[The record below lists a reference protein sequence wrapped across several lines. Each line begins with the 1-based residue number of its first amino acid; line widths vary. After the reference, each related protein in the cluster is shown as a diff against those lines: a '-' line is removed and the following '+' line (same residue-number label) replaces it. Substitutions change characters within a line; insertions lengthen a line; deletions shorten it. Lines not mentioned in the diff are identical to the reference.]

1 MTARNGEQTKVG
13 TRASEDYIASLI
25 DPRLGATPI
34 SSDRSS
40 ATRPAVLALAVLVLG
55 LAVGILLERS
65 GSAVGS
71 RIVELIAPVGVLWVN
86 AIRMTVIPLIVASL
100 IVATAGA
107 DARMVGRLGVRSF
120 TIFVALLG
128 LLAVFAVLVAPPI
141 FDRLTI
147 DPAAAESLRSSV
159 SPTEQPTLPTF
170 ADWLTGVIP
179 TNPMAAAASGAMLPL
194 VVFSLAFGIAL
205 SRIASERREPVVK
218 FFTAVSDAMLL
229 LVRWILIVAPIGI
242 FALAVP
248 LAYRLGT
255 DVVGAAGFY
264 LAAHSGMLLV
274 ASIGL
279 YVIVMLFSK
288 VSVRDFARA
297 VLPPQLVAV
306 TTRSSMAALP
316 ANVVAAERELRLEPG
331 PVRFALPFGV
341 SVFRL
346 NQPISWLAMA
356 LFAAALYGVEL
367 SMTSIVTLAVSSVL
381 LSFSV
386 PGIPSGSLFIVAPF
400 FAGHGIPAES
410 IGVLIALDL
419 VPDVFKTLC
428 NVTGHLAAVALLPD
442 ARRAP
447 DSPPLTA

>member
-1 MTARNGEQTKVG
+1 M
-13 TRASEDYIASLI
+13 
-25 DPRLGATPI
+25 
-34 SSDRSS
+34 
-40 ATRPAVLALAVLVLG
+40 LALVALVLG
-55 LAVGILLERS
+55 LALGIVIDRADS
-65 GSAVGS
+65 VIGGRAVD
-71 RIVELIAPVGVLWVN
+71 LIAPVGVLWVN

-100 IVATAGA
+100 IVATAGT
-107 DARMVGRLGVRSF
+107 DARAVGQLGVRAF
-120 TIFVALLG
+120 VIFLALLG
-128 LLAVFAVLVAPPI
+128 LLAVFAILVAPPL
-141 FDRLTI
+141 FERLTI
-147 DPAAAESLRSSV
+147 DAGVAESIRASV
-159 SPTEQPTLPTF
+159 TPTVQPELPTF
-170 ADWLTGVIP
+170 GDWLTGVVP

-205 SRIASERREPVVK
+205 SRLSSDRRTPVVG
-218 FFTAVSDAMLL
+218 FFSAVSDGMLL

-274 ASIGL
+274 ATVGL
-279 YVIVMLFSK
+279 YAIVMLFSRIP
-288 VSVRDFARA
+288 VRDFARA

-316 ANVVAAERELRLEPG
+316 ANVVAAERELALEPG
-331 PVRFALPFGV
+331 PVRFALPFAV

-346 NQPISWLAMA
+346 NQPISWIAMA
-356 LFAAALYGVEL
+356 LFAATLYGVEL
-367 SMTSIVTLAVSSVL
+367 SMASIVTLAVSSVL

-400 FAGHGIPAES
+400 FAAHGIPAES

-428 NVTGHLAAVALLPD
+428 NVTGHLAAVTLLPN
-442 ARRAP
+442 ARSAP
-447 DSPPLTA
+447 ESARVGG